1 MRQFPSVFDV
11 TYISMIKAAE
21 TTGKMPETLKELAEY
36 LEAAETV
43 RKKVRSAMI
52 YPIAVLSIALLVG
65 AFMVTFIIP
74 QFKELYGSMGSQLPA
89 PTRLLLRVSDIAKS
103 SGILILLAIVAL
115 AVTPRIMRRSP
126 AGRRILDQ
134 FILALPVFGSL
145 SQKLASARFA
155 RTLGSLI
162 RSGVPVLSAL
172 DVSAG
177 ATGNTVIAAAIRKA
191 RASVEQGNPLS
202 QGLTAQRAI
211 PPMLVDM
218 LRTGEKTGRIDE
230 MLYSIARFYEEETNS
245 MLTGLT
251 ALLQPIL
258 MLIVGAIVGALVIG
272 ALMPILQ
279 APGIIQ

>member
-1 MRQFPSVFDV
+1 M
-11 TYISMIKAAE
+11 
-21 TTGKMPETLKELAEY
+21 
-36 LEAAETV
+36 
-43 RKKVRSAMI
+43 
-52 YPIAVLSIALLVG
+52 
-65 AFMVTFIIP
+65 
-74 QFKELYGSMGSQLPA
+74 
-89 PTRLLLRVSDIAKS
+89 
-103 SGILILLAIVAL
+103 
-115 AVTPRIMRRSP
+115 
-126 AGRRILDQ
+126 
-134 FILALPVFGSL
+134 
-145 SQKLASARFA
+145 
-155 RTLGSLI
+155 
-162 RSGVPVLSAL
+162 PVLSAL